1 MFVFIAYL
9 ILWSIYQQSSS
20 FQKLIWSREF
30 QQLLLSVDTQLLD
43 VSSLFFLNSSLICW
57 NNGRDQF
64 FMCHLQFALVHC
76 FKLFRILLDWQA
88 NHCIRTV
95 SCFFFFLVWTTH
107 HRVCWNK
114 NREKLKRKTLYTVLI
129 TIQDQFNWRKW
140 WAMRK
145 STTITAIKTFFSLSI
160 LMNILR
166 TQFHG
171 FSIFFSRSV
180 IQINSKEFFIKYE

>member
-76 FKLFRILLDWQA
+76 FKLFRILIDWQA

-95 SCFFFFLVWTTH
+95 SCFFFFFSLNDTSLSLLKQKQ
-107 HRVCWNK
+107 RK
-114 NREKLKRKTLYTVLI
+114 MKLKHSTL
-129 TIQDQFNWRKW
+129 F
-140 WAMRK
+140 
-145 STTITAIKTFFSLSI
+145 
-160 LMNILR
+160 
-166 TQFHG
+166 
-171 FSIFFSRSV
+171 
-180 IQINSKEFFIKYE
+180 